1 MVKLWSKNKT
11 FPLRTIAEIPVMNRL
26 DTFELQIK
34 FEHWVKNFP
43 HVSEIYEAGDLV
55 ICFDEKSLLVQAHM
69 TDRQHM
75 MWCLKYGTKL
85 DGYFHQHY
93 K

>member
-43 HVSEIYEAGDLV
+43 HVSEIYEAGGLV
-55 ICFDEKSLLVQAHM
+55 ISFHEKSLLVQAHM
-69 TDRQHM
+69 TNRQYM
-75 MWCLKYGTKL
+75 MWSLKYGEKL
-85 DGYFHQHY
+85 DGYFYQHY